1 MGAVQQSVD
10 EPLDPAELPIAHL
23 GRAVD
28 PDEPEQPTGPHHLR
42 LILIVAAL
50 IVVVGFVVGVVLFN
64 SSAPPLGRGA
74 ETAGAAAAKYVTAVN
89 AGDEKAAADI
99 ACDSFADDARAQAGT
114 GADRGISFR
123 LGRVRM
129 VSKAD
134 AIATLTE
141 RIELPG
147 ATSKAQPVALA
158 ISRSGGRWLICGR
171 AG

>member
-1 MGAVQQSVD
+1 VGAVQQSVD

-23 GRAVD
+23 GRPVD
-28 PDEPEQPTGPHHLR
+28 PDEPEQPTGSHLR
-42 LILIVAAL
+42 LIVVVAAL
-50 IVVVGFVVGVVLFN
+50 VVVVGFVVGVVLFN

-74 ETAGAAAAKYVTAVN
+74 ESADLAAGRYVTAVN

-99 ACDSFADDARAQAGT
+99 ACDRFADDARAQAGT

-129 VSKAD
+129 VSKSD
-134 AIATLTE
+134 AVATLTE
-141 RIELPG
+141 RIEFPG
-147 ATSKAQPVALA
+147 GKSRAQPVALA